1 MGERSRTHL
10 RDFQTRLSERLR
22 RASSAD
28 VAARLGLMIG
38 DDRYLV
44 DLAEAGEI
52 VPIPENMTPVPLSR
66 DWLRGLVNLRG
77 VLYAVSDLGR
87 FQGGAATSLSRE
99 SRLLAVASRLNFN
112 AAILVTR
119 MLGLHNVTSMQETAL
134 LQSPNAP
141 WKRRQL
147 ADSEGRIWTELS
159 LAQLVADERFL
170 LVNR

>member
-10 RDFQTRLSERLR
+10 RDFQARLSDRLR

-38 DDRYLV
+38 EDRYLV

-52 VPIPENMTPVPLSR
+52 VPIPETMTPVPLSR

-87 FQGGAATSLSRE
+87 FQGGAATTLSRE

-119 MLGLHNVTSMQETAL
+119 MLGLHNVTSMKETAF
-134 LQSPNAP
+134 QAPNAP

-159 LAQLVADERFL
+159 LSQLVADERFL